1 MTAVVPHGEIIPSS
15 LPTALPVAR
24 AWLYGYVRSDHPG
37 YRSMRID
44 GAPAIVAS
52 TTGQRW
58 DTYIAALSTALAAA
72 GGGTAAIQTDGR
84 VRITGDGGFTI
95 EAVDRLGWLAGMTTD
110 AGKSRIGND
119 EILGLS
125 IPSAGIPLF
134 GAQWERVSVERER
147 EIAKDRSRRQGGYV
161 WGGARVWVW
170 VLTMHRYALDALL
183 TGWCLRG
190 TVSILG
196 AGVSATMGSSEPGGA
211 FTGSALGLDGSPVW
225 SGPTNQ
231 IATVRLIVAG
241 TTT

>member
-1 MTAVVPHGEIIPSS
+1 MTAVVPHGEVIPAR
-15 LPTALPVAR
+15 LPTTLPSAR

-37 YRSMRID
+37 YRSITVV
-44 GAPAIVAS
+44 GAPYIVTS
-52 TTGQRW
+52 GTYRW
-58 DTYIAALSTALAAA
+58 DDFVAQIQTDVGAACDVGLDTNGLVFGSAA
-72 GGGTAAIQTDGR
+72 GGGG
-84 VRITGDGGFTI
+84 VVGSL
-95 EAVDRLGWLAGMTTD
+95 DRLGWLLGFGDGGSVSGDWT
-110 AGKSRIGND
+110 SRYV
-119 EILGLS
+119 
-125 IPSAGIPLF
+125 PPAGIPLY

-147 EIAKDRSRRQGGYV
+147 EIANDRTRRQGGYV

-196 AGVSATMGSSEPGGA
+196 AGVSSPMGSSEPGGA